1 MKNCPKCGC
10 DLEKDS
16 KEPEMEIT
24 ALALGDEELEEGEEG
39 EGSEDEKSI
48 KLELLDELMAEIKA
62 KVFKSKLD
70 KFKE

>member
-10 DLEKDS
+10 DFTSTKE
-16 KEPEMEIT
+16 KEPKIDFEIESSDDST
-24 ALALGDEELEEGEEG
+24 EEE
-39 EGSEDEKSI
+39 EGSEDEQSI
-48 KLELLDELMAEIKA
+48 KLQLLDELLAEIKG